1 VVSRTKC
8 LRPTQLEGCSSVRIA
23 HGRRLTGVVVV
34 LPCVCMLDSESV
46 GRDDLHVGWIVGT
59 GRQAQR
65 RKLKDTVWYSNQVPR
80 TTGAG
85 YSRIN
90 WCGRDSVGGVAKMV
104 IVVRLGRGRDSNR
117 DGRTRQDTT
126 TTRKTAE
133 AIRGSL
139 TEDTNYYYC
148 AIFP

>member
-1 VVSRTKC
+1 MGEHVVSRTKC

-23 HGRRLTGVVVV
+23 HERRLTGVVVV
-34 LPCVCMLDSESV
+34 LPCVCMLDSRSV

-65 RKLKDTVWYSNQVPR
+65 RKLKLKDTVWYSNQVPR

-85 YSRIN
+85 YSRIS
-90 WCGRDSVGGVAKMV
+90 WCGGRDSVGGVAKMV

-117 DGRTRQDTT
+117 DGRAQQNTTGHHDKEDGGSNTR
-126 TTRKTAE
+126 
-133 AIRGSL
+133 
-139 TEDTNYYYC
+139 
-148 AIFP
+148 